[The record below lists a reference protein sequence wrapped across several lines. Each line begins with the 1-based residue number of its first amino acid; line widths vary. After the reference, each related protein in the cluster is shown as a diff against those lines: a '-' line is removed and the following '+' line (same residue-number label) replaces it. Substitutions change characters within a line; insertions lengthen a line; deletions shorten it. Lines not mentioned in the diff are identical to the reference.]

1 SDLDPVRLD
10 VALAGEAELLL
21 DGELHRQAVAVPAGL
36 AVDPPALHGAEP
48 REHVLEHPGLDV
60 VRAGVA
66 VGGRRPFVEGP
77 RLTVGG
83 LPPGLGEG
91 VVGRP
96 ELEDLPI
103 DGGQVDLGWYGAV
116 PVGARGAHPGW
127 SFSYGVCRGGT
138 IPVLAG
144 RSAVP
149 PSLAGAMPGP

>member
-1 SDLDPVRLD
+1 
-10 VALAGEAELLL
+10 
-21 DGELHRQAVAVPAGL
+21 
-36 AVDPPALHGAEP
+36 
-48 REHVLEHPGLDV
+48 
-60 VRAGVA
+60 GVA

-149 PSLAGAMPGP
+149 PSLAGAMPGPTHASSAGGSSERRCRTPFFHQLRGDGPIVAVRTRSV